1 MKDEASWFLRK
12 AERALRAAHTL
23 LATDD
28 PETAVGRAYYCML
41 HAAQALLREQDIRF
55 RKHSSVHGAFG
66 QHFAKTGLIDP
77 RFHRWLLDS
86 YDDRIRGDYDTEA
99 VIGKESAELRIK
111 QATEFLQN
119 ARQWLEANG
128 K

>member
-1 MKDEASWFLRK
+1 MRDEAAWFLRK
-12 AERALRAAHTL
+12 AEHALRAAEL
-23 LATDD
+23 SLAAND

-41 HAAQALLREQDIRF
+41 HTAQALLREQDIRF

-77 RFHRWLLDS
+77 KFHRWLLDS
-86 YDDRIRGDYDTEA
+86 YDDRIRGDYDTEC
-99 VIGKESAELRIK
+99 VIEEESASLRIE
-111 QATEFLQN
+111 QAKEFLQT
-119 ARQWLEANG
+119 ARQWLEAQ

>member
-12 AERALRAAHTL
+12 AEHALRAAQTL
-23 LATDD
+23 LTADD

-41 HAAQALLREQDIRF
+41 HTAQALLREQDIRF

-77 RFHRWLLDS
+77 KFHRWLLDS

-99 VIGKESAELRIK
+99 VIGEESAELRIK
-111 QATEFLQN
+111 QATEFLQT
-119 ARQWLEANG
+119 ARQWLEA
-128 K
+128 KK